1 MLPTRLTKNAR
12 TAALAAV
19 AALAALAA
27 GPALAAAPMPG
38 TQAPGY
44 YRLMLGQFEVT
55 ALSDG
60 TVDLPADKLLSHAPE
75 KTTQALARSFLTT
88 PVETSV
94 NAYLVNTGSKLVL
107 IDTGAGGLFGPTLGK
122 LVDNL
127 KASGYRP
134 EDVDDVLITHLHP
147 DHVGGLVA
155 NGVPAFPNAV
165 VHADQRDA
173 DFWLSQANLDSA
185 PEASKGFFQGAMASM
200 NPYVKAGKFR
210 PFTGSAELLPGVR
223 SYASPGH
230 TAGHASFVVES
241 QGQKLLL
248 VGDLIH
254 VAAVQFAQ
262 PAVTI
267 GFDSDAKAAA
277 AMRGKVFTQAAKDGM
292 LVGASH
298 IQFPGLGR
306 LRAAGKGYQWVPV
319 NYTRMR

>member
-1 MLPTRLTKNAR
+1 MFPTTLTKKAR
-12 TAALAAV
+12 AATLAAAAALAT
-19 AALAALAA
+19 LAA
-27 GPALAAAPMPG
+27 GPAPAAAPMPG

-44 YRLMLGQFEVT
+44 FRLMLGQFEVT

-60 TVDLPADKLLSHAPE
+60 TVDVPAHQLLSHAPE
-75 KTTQALARSFLTT
+75 MTTQALARSFLKT

-122 LVDNL
+122 LLDNL

-134 EDVDDVLITHLHP
+134 EDVDDILLTHLHP
-147 DHVGGLVA
+147 DHAGGLVA
-155 NGVPAFPNAV
+155 NGAPSFPNAV
-165 VHADQRDA
+165 VHADQHDA

-200 NPYVKAGKFR
+200 NPYVKAGKYR

-254 VAAVQFAQ
+254 VPAVQLAQ

-267 GFDSDAKAAA
+267 AYDVDAKAAA
-277 AMRGKVFTQAAKDGM
+277 AMRSKVFTQAAKDGV

-306 LRAAGKGYQWVPV
+306 LRAVGKGYQWLPV
-319 NYTRMR
+319 NHTRMR